1 MTEQLFI
8 LFFFGILLLVGGY
21 FVPKPIWLCR
31 LMMALGGLMAA
42 LPFVIFLYFMILF
55 LSM

>member
-21 FVPKPIWLCR
+21 FVPKPIWLRR

-42 LPFVIFLYFMILF
+42 LPFLIFLYFMILF